1 MKRGLIIFF
10 LLNVI
15 HFHVCKPNGETDAD
29 LTAEDGLTMVDALE
43 DDGDMMEV
51 EDRAASGYDCRRPTA
66 PNYCSDHRWVWMGCN
81 KVWKQWIFDAKRI
94 CSRICGPRPP
104 TCYENCLYYQIS
116 NRKRDNPYC
125 WPCNC
130 RAIYTIGCE
139 QGHLEKKVAEYLLGK
154 FQCYS

>member
-51 EDRAASGYDCRRPTA
+51 EDRAASGYCPLPRP
-66 PNYCSDHRWVWMGCN
+66 PSNHYCSDHRWYTEGCN
-81 KVWKQWIFDAKRI
+81 KTWKQWIFVAK
-94 CSRICGPRPP
+94 SLCGRLPPRL
-104 TCYENCLYYQIS
+104 YEKCLYTQI
-116 NRKRDNPYC
+116 NRLRHYRPYC

-139 QGHLEKKVAEYLLGK
+139 QGHLEKKVVEYLLGRLM
-154 FQCYS
+154 CYS

>member
-51 EDRAASGYDCRRPTA
+51 EDRAASGSCPLEPPT
-66 PNYCSDHRWVWMGCN
+66 PENYCSDYRWYTAGCN
-81 KVWKQWIFDAKRI
+81 KDGKQLIFNAKRF
-94 CSRICGPRPP
+94 CRPHEP
-104 TCYENCLYYQIS
+104 FDHCLYFYIS
-116 NRKRDNPYC
+116 TRPGRPYC
-125 WPCNC
+125 WPCIC
-130 RAIYTIGCE
+130 RTIYTIGCE
-139 QGHLEKKVAEYLLGK
+139 QGHLEKKVNEYLMEKLM
-154 FQCYS
+154 CYS

>member
-51 EDRAASGYDCRRPTA
+51 EDRAASGYCPLQPYSR
-66 PNYCSDHRWVWMGCN
+66 NWCSDYRWFTEGCN
-81 KVWKQWIFDAKRI
+81 KAGKQWIYNAKMACGRPAQPLYEKCLVTQLIRHRI
-94 CSRICGPRPP
+94 DP
-104 TCYENCLYYQIS
+104 
-116 NRKRDNPYC
+116 PYC

-130 RAIYTIGCE
+130 RSMYKIGCE
-139 QGHLEKKVAEYLLGK
+139 QGHLPKKVVWIMFEKLG
-154 FQCYS
+154 CYSDYV

>member
-51 EDRAASGYDCRRPTA
+51 EDRAASGSCPLPRPTP
-66 PNYCSDHRWVWMGCN
+66 PNWCSDYRWYTEGCN
-81 KVWKQWIFDAKRI
+81 KVGKQLIFNAKRT
-94 CSRICGPRPP
+94 CGIFLRHNL
-104 TCYENCLYYQIS
+104 T
-116 NRKRDNPYC
+116 
-125 WPCNC
+125 
-130 RAIYTIGCE
+130 AIKY
-139 QGHLEKKVAEYLLGK
+139 K
-154 FQCYS
+154 

>member
-51 EDRAASGYDCRRPTA
+51 EDRAASGYCPLPRPTP
-66 PNYCSDHRWVWMGCN
+66 PNYCSDHRWFAEDCN
-81 KVWKQWIFDAKRI
+81 KVGFQSIFNAKRF
-94 CSRICGPRPP
+94 CDSSVPFDH
-104 TCYENCLYYQIS
+104 CLYFYIS
-116 NRKRDNPYC
+116 THKYPRPYC

-130 RAIYTIGCE
+130 RALYTIGCE
-139 QGHLEKKVAEYLLGK
+139 QGHLEKKEAEYLLGK
-154 FQCYS
+154 FMCYS

>member
-51 EDRAASGYDCRRPTA
+51 EDRAASGYCPLPRPTP
-66 PNYCSDHRWVWMGCN
+66 PNYCSDHRWFGEDCN
-81 KVWKQWIFDAKRI
+81 QVGFQSIFNAKRF
-94 CSRICGPRPP
+94 CDSKVPFDH
-104 TCYENCLYYQIS
+104 CLYFYIS
-116 NRKRDNPYC
+116 THKYPRPYC

-130 RAIYTIGCE
+130 RALYTIGCE
-139 QGHLEKKVAEYLLGK
+139 QGHLDKKDNEYLLGQ
-154 FQCYS
+154 FMCYS

>member
-15 HFHVCKPNGETDAD
+15 PFHLCKTNGETD
-29 LTAEDGLTMVDALE
+29 AEDGLTMVDALE

-51 EDRAASGYDCRRPTA
+51 EDRAASGYCPLPRPRF
-66 PNYCSDHRWVWMGCN
+66 CSDHRWYTEGCN
-81 KVWKQWIFDAKRI
+81 KTWKQWIFVAKGI
-94 CSRICGPRPP
+94 CWRFIPP
-104 TCYENCLYYQIS
+104 YEKCLYTQI
-116 NRKRDNPYC
+116 NRLRHYRPYC

-139 QGHLEKKVAEYLLGK
+139 QGHLEKKYVEYLSGRWM
-154 FQCYS
+154 CYF